1 MRDSA
6 CGAIKGTAMPDE
18 IELSPEMIATA
29 TAIFENWMIENSDLI
44 HYNGGLGDTGA
55 LFTALWA
62 SWKNET

>member
-1 MRDSA
+1 
-6 CGAIKGTAMPDE
+6 MPDE